1 MSKKL
6 TNKLL
11 MKTYYNLKLIQEV
24 KQDTYKK
31 LLDDPSITVEIKAL
45 ILQDELEIERLINV
59 FRDMVDVAISQTE
72 NEDKKM
78 IDHLK
83 QDPYYKLV
91 QTVYMRKDKG
101 KKDKSKIFKK
111 IDKKLMN

>member
-45 ILQDELEIERLINV
+45 INV

-91 QTVYMRKDKG
+91 QTVYIRKDKG
-101 KKDKSKIFKK
+101 KKDKSKMFKK